1 MVADTNNRVLIIDD
15 DLTNKAILEDI
26 LHAHGFDTRH
36 AESGN
41 RGLAIVKEWNP
52 SVILLDL
59 VMPGMDGTE
68 VCRAI
73 RSMDLPQ
80 LPSIIIVSVRGDK
93 KIIADSLSKGADDF
107 IVKPIDELEL
117 MARIKAQLRIRE
129 FYREIENDKKTLET
143 ILDITNAISATLDT
157 SKVLK
162 IIVNK
167 VAELTRAIRCSILLI
182 VRGDEGYVLASHEDP
197 NIRNL
202 RLDLSKYPEI
212 QEVINTK
219 RPLVIEDMVN
229 HPLLSNVKELIK
241 ELKDVS
247 ALIVPIVFNDEVL
260 GTLFLRAKRKGRGF
274 TDKEIRFCQI
284 VSNSSYHA
292 LKNAQIFE
300 KTLREK
306 ERLGEMAIRDQLTT
320 LYNHNFFY
328 NRLEEEFERAVR
340 YNVSLSV
347 LMMDIDNFKKI
358 NDSYGHRMGDVVL
371 KEIARVIKKMV
382 RKSDILARYGGEE
395 FALILPHTGL
405 KGALEEAE
413 RIRKVVESHSY
424 AGVGLEHER
433 ITVSIG
439 AASYPKEGVTNSGDL
454 VNFADNALYIAKS
467 EGKNRV
473 RTV

>member
-274 TDKEIRFCQI
+274 TDKEVRFCQI